1 MYFLARPKVKDEKKK
16 LFAELI
22 VGEADSRMARLELS
36 VARTMMNALF
46 ARNRYY
52 IMFIEPT

>member
-1 MYFLARPKVKDEKKK
+1 MYRLARLKVKDEKKK

-22 VGEADSRMARLELS
+22 VGEAGSRIARIELS
-36 VARTMMNALF
+36 VAQAMMNALF

>member
-1 MYFLARPKVKDEKKK
+1 MYFLARLKVKDEKKK

-22 VGEADSRMARLELS
+22 VGEAGSRIARIELS
-36 VARTMMNALF
+36 VAQAMMNALF

>member
-1 MYFLARPKVKDEKKK
+1 MYFLARLKVKDEKKK

-22 VGEADSRMARLELS
+22 VGEADCRMARLELS
-36 VARTMMNALF
+36 VARAMMNALF

>member
-1 MYFLARPKVKDEKKK
+1 MYRLARLKVKDEKKK

-22 VGEADSRMARLELS
+22 VGEAGSRIARIELS
-36 VARTMMNALF
+36 VAQAMMNALF

-52 IMFIEPT
+52 ILFIEPT

>member
-1 MYFLARPKVKDEKKK
+1 MYFLARLKVKDEKKK

-36 VARTMMNALF
+36 VVRAMMNALF
-46 ARNRYY
+46 ARSRYY

>member
-1 MYFLARPKVKDEKKK
+1 MYRLARLKVKDEKKK

-22 VGEADSRMARLELS
+22 VGEAGSRIARIELS
-36 VARTMMNALF
+36 VAQAMMNALF

-52 IMFIEPT
+52 IMFVEPT